1 MMRGNAAADAV
12 PTCTVSVL
20 FEIPEESHT
29 EWAAKV
35 VQRCWMTCRERMG
48 FLLHQAA
55 GRPPEEVCPVDASS
69 A

>member
-1 MMRGNAAADAV
+1 MLLRMPYPLAQ
-12 PTCTVSVL
+12 SVFFL
-20 FEIPEESHT
+20 KFPKRVT